1 MRSTGVRRKLDD
13 LGRVVIPAGI
23 RRSLDLR
30 DGDAMEF
37 TVHGDR
43 IILTRATDRC
53 VVCGHQ
59 GEGLREL
66 RGRRLCE
73 RCIGEVAAL
82 DAEIPRGGPDGRGD
96 TDGDGGSD
104 DAPADGDQQPG
115 SEDDDERVVP
125 LSPSPDLEQESAD
138 LDQLRRE
145 AYEPASTT
153 AW

>member
-66 RGRRLCE
+66 RGRKLCE
-73 RCIGEVAAL
+73 QCIEEVAAL
-82 DAEIPRGGPDGRGD
+82 DAETPRGGPDGQD
-96 TDGDGGSD
+96 ADGDAGSD
-104 DAPADGDQQPG
+104 DAAADGGQQPR

-125 LSPSPDLEQESAD
+125 LSRSPDLEQESAD